1 MTRQAGKTGNIERAE
16 ERLDRL
22 AAQLNRFFTNDA
34 KPVVLRT
41 VGRARE
47 EAEDIWAE
55 AQTLRRQERP
65 VMRRGLAYGLAGVIR
80 ASERIKA
87 AARGAAEG
95 ARSASYREG
104 RPDSGSTDKK

>member
-1 MTRQAGKTGNIERAE
+1 MSSSDEHKRDDSTEEERADRVADE
-16 ERLDRL
+16 VSRL
-22 AAQLNRFFTNDA
+22 
-34 KPVVLRT
+34 

-55 AQTLRRQERP
+55 AQALRRQERP

-95 ARSASYREG
+95 ARTASQSTNQTEG
-104 RPDSGSTDKK
+104 GLTEEQRPPESR

>member
-47 EAEDIWAE
+47 EVEDVLAE
-55 AQTLRRQERP
+55 A
-65 VMRRGLAYGLAGVIR
+65 
-80 ASERIKA
+80 
-87 AARGAAEG
+87 
-95 ARSASYREG
+95 RSVRTRKNS
-104 RPDSGSTDKK
+104 

>member
-16 ERLDRL
+16 GRLDRL

-47 EAEDIWAE
+47 EVEDVLAE
-55 AQTLRRQERP
+55 A
-65 VMRRGLAYGLAGVIR
+65 
-80 ASERIKA
+80 
-87 AARGAAEG
+87 
-95 ARSASYREG
+95 RSVRTRKNS
-104 RPDSGSTDKK
+104 